1 MLHARRAAM
10 AEASCTATLAA
21 IGINSV
27 HASPTRTTQGQFDRE
42 LHLRV
47 SDGFTRQSWRDGLQT
62 WNETRD
68 TLAMH
73 KDEIVRITIVND
85 TPAVRVVS
93 LGDGRPMLRIRSG
106 EAACIDLFIDS
117 FEAFEI
123 AVVGQPPLS
132 RPVRIRSEGPS
143 LRPPAAD

>member
-47 SDGFTRQSWRDGLQT
+47 SDGFTRQSWRDGLHT

-93 LGDGRPMLRIRSG
+93 LGDGRPMLRIRAG

-117 FEAFEI
+117 FETFEI

-132 RPVRIRSEGPS
+132 RPVRIRREGPS

>member
-21 IGINSV
+21 IGITPA
-27 HASPTRTTQGQFDRE
+27 HAAPARTTQGQFDRE

-47 SDGFTRQSWRDGLQT
+47 SDGFTRQSWRNGLQT

-68 TLAMH
+68 TLAML

-85 TPAVRVVS
+85 TPAVRVIS

-106 EAACIDLFIDS
+106 EAARIDLFVDS
-117 FEAFEI
+117 FDPFEI
-123 AVVGQPPLS
+123 SVVGQPPLS
-132 RPVRIRSEGPS
+132 RPVRVRHEST
-143 LRPPAAD
+143 RA

>member
-21 IGINSV
+21 IGITSI
-27 HASPTRTTQGQFDRE
+27 HAASTRTTQGQFDRE

-47 SDGFTRQSWRDGLQT
+47 SDGFTRQSWRNGLQT

-68 TLAMH
+68 TLAME

-93 LGDGRPMLRIRSG
+93 LGDGRAMLRIRPG
-106 EAACIDLFIDS
+106 DAACIDLFVDS
-117 FEAFEI
+117 FDPFEI

-132 RPVRIRSEGPS
+132 RPVRVRGEGLS
-143 LRPPAAD
+143 LRQPAAD

>member
-21 IGINSV
+21 IGITPANV
-27 HASPTRTTQGQFDRE
+27 APARTTQGQFDRE

-47 SDGFTRQSWRDGLQT
+47 SDGFTRQSWRNGFQT

-68 TLAMH
+68 TLAML

-85 TPAVRVVS
+85 TPAVRVIS
-93 LGDGRPMLRIRSG
+93 LGDGRPMLRIRPG
-106 EAACIDLFIDS
+106 EASCIDLFVDS
-117 FEAFEI
+117 FDPFEI
-123 AVVGQPPLS
+123 AVVGQP
-132 RPVRIRSEGPS
+132 S
-143 LRPPAAD
+143 LG